1 MVLNNIKSR
10 NKERGFTI
18 VELLIVIVV
27 IGILAGITIV
37 AYSGITNR
45 ANQSKIVGNANSVQ
59 SVAEAFN
66 ADKGY
71 YPGLA
76 ATGTDALALGSA
88 STQVPTGVTIIPE
101 VTGTSAI
108 TSASGTST
116 IAYSC
121 FPACGGKTATGGRL
135 TYWDPVAGTVKY
147 IYLGNAASGSVFTY
161 PAS

>member
-88 STQVPTGVTIIPE
+88 STQVPTGVTI
-101 VTGTSAI
+101 VADASTSPI
-108 TSASGTST
+108 TTASGTAT
-116 IAYSC
+116 LAYAC

>member
-1 MVLNNIKSR
+1 MINHLAKKNRQS
-10 NKERGFTI
+10 GFTI

-45 ANQSKIVGNANSVQ
+45 ANQSKIIGNATSVQ

-135 TYWDPVAGTVKY
+135 TYWDPVANGPAYT
-147 IYLGNAASGSVFTY
+147 YLGNAKSGSALTY